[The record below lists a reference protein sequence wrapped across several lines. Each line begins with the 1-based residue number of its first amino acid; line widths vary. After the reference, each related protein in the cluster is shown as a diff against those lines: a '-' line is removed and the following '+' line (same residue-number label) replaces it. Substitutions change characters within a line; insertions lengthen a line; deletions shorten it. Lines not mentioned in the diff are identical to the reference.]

1 MTKNTI
7 RVSGNKA
14 TIGRINTVPDSAP
27 GTATQETESNQTT
40 RMFTQESTSTSAD
53 DWLFL

>member
-27 GTATQETESNQTT
+27 GTATQETESNQT

-53 DWLFL
+53 D